1 MPDGQIK
8 DFVLLGVVLLLLL
21 ERVIQLVLRLS
32 RRHMTDTPPVFDKPE
47 WWWKKE
53 MEFLELIE
61 QQERER
67 RHEIN

>member
-1 MPDGQIK
+1 
-8 DFVLLGVVLLLLL
+8 
-21 ERVIQLVLRLS
+21 
-32 RRHMTDTPPVFDKPE
+32 MTDTPPVFDKPE